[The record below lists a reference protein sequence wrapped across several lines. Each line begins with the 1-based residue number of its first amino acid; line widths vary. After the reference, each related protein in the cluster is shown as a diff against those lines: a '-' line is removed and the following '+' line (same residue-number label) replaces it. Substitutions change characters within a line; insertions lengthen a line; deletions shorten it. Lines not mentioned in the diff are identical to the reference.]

1 MAPARDLEVGI
12 AAIQA
17 GADAVYIG
25 APEFGARQAAGNSLS
40 DIAELVNYAHR
51 FGVQVLVTL
60 NTLLHEDE
68 YPRACALAHELYKVG
83 VDALII
89 QDLNLLNYDL
99 PPIRL
104 HASTQ
109 CDNRTPEQVL
119 HLQQLGFRRVV
130 LAREL
135 SIKEIQEI
143 SNAIQSYTTLH
154 NTIPPY
160 TTLHNTIPPYTTLH
174 HTTPCLELEAFVH
187 GALCVSYSG
196 RCYLSEVLMERSANR
211 GCCAQPCRQRY
222 DLIDKD
228 GNEIL
233 DIHGEPIHQRY
244 LLSLQDMD
252 RSMHLAELIE
262 AGVTTFKIE
271 GRLKDRDYVTNIV
284 AYYRQLIDKL
294 IDSHPE
300 YQTASIRSSYEY
312 SFTPNPEKTFHRGQT
327 DYFLHGR
334 SANMANW
341 ETPKSTGEKIGKV
354 VATRH
359 NAICVQLAHGITLH
373 NGDGICYGDK
383 GFAINRIEGDWIYPN
398 LQSPIAN
405 SQYPLAKRPLPNSP
419 KGVQYPIANSPQG
432 VQYPI
437 GGTPSNSAA
446 SNSPKG
452 VQYPKVGTTL
462 YRNLDNEFLRSL
474 RAERRMP
481 VAIRFQ
487 AVPEGYRL
495 TIGEQT
501 AIFET
506 EHQTASN
513 PERALQTIIQQLSK
527 LGDTD
532 FTAKD
537 IQVLDYETP
546 CSDTFPYFIPISQ
559 LNQWRREVIAS
570 NSPKGVQYPIA
581 NSPKGVQYPIAAHA
595 ASNSTASYHLQRSD
609 LQAKPIYSEASYP
622 LMTCK
627 YCILHELG
635 HCRKINPMPNEPR
648 YLRLQNGTILS
659 LEFDC
664 KNCEMRIKKLH

>member
-1 MAPARDLEVGI
+1 MTPSTPISLLAPARDLEVGK

-25 APEFGARQAAGNSLS
+25 APEFGARQAAGNSLE
-40 DIAELVNYAHR
+40 DIAELVHYAHR

-60 NTLLHEDE
+60 NTLLHDDE
-68 YPRACALAHELYKVG
+68 YPRACALAHDLYKVG

-89 QDLNLLNYDL
+89 QDLNLLHYDL

-119 HLQQLGFRRVV
+119 HLQRLGFRRVV

-135 SIKEIQEI
+135 SLDQIRDIHH
-143 SNAIQSYTTLH
+143 TLH
-154 NTIPPY
+154 STPY
-160 TTLHNTIPPYTTLH
+160 TLHRDEVAPI
-174 HTTPCLELEAFVH
+174 ELEAFVH

-196 RCYLSEVLMERSANR
+196 RCYLSEVLMDRSANR

-222 DLIDKD
+222 DLLDKE
-228 GNEIL
+228 GNELL
-233 DIHGEPIHQRY
+233 DLHGEPIHQRY

-252 RSMHLAELIE
+252 RSQHLAQMIE

-284 AYYRQLIDKL
+284 AYYRQLLDQL
-294 IDSHPE
+294 IDSNPSLQHASTRSV
-300 YQTASIRSSYEY
+300 YQYG
-312 SFTPNPEKTFHRGQT
+312 FTPNPAKTFHRGAT
-327 DYFLHGR
+327 DYFLHNR
-334 SANMANW
+334 TPHMANW
-341 ETPKSTGEKIGKV
+341 DTPKSTGEKIGKV
-354 VATRH
+354 IATRH
-359 NAICVQLAHGITLH
+359 NAICVELAHGITLH

-383 GFAINRIEGDWIYPN
+383 GFAINRIEGNWIYPN
-398 LQSPIAN
+398 NQYPIPN

-419 KGVQYPIANSPQG
+419 EGVQL
-432 VQYPI
+432 
-437 GGTPSNSAA
+437 
-446 SNSPKG
+446 
-452 VQYPKVGTTL
+452 PKVGTTI

-474 RAERRMP
+474 RAERKIP
-481 VAIRFQ
+481 TAIRFE
-487 AVPEGYRL
+487 AVAEGYRL
-495 TIGEQT
+495 SIGDKT
-501 AIFET
+501 AVFVAD
-506 EHQTASN
+506 HQPATN

-532 FTAKD
+532 FVAHD
-537 IQVLDYETP
+537 IQVFAYEQP
-546 CSDTFPYFIPISQ
+546 CSDTFPYFIPTSQ

-570 NSPKGVQYPIA
+570 YSPQGVQYPLP
-581 NSPKGVQYPIAAHA
+581 NSPEGVQYPIAAYA
-595 ASNSTASYHLQRSD
+595 ASNSTAS
-609 LQAKPIYSEASYP
+609 

-635 HCRKINPMPNEPR
+635 HCRKINPMVNEPR
-648 YLRLQNGTILS
+648 YLRLQNGTRLA

-664 KNCEMRIKKLH
+664 KNCEMKISKP

>member
-25 APEFGARQAAGNSLS
+25 APEFGARQAAGNSLE
-40 DIAELVNYAHR
+40 DIAELVQYAHR

-60 NTLLHEDE
+60 NTLLHDDE

-135 SIKEIQEI
+135 SLQEI
-143 SNAIQSYTTLH
+143 KDINNAILIH
-154 NTIPPY
+154 NSKFKI
-160 TTLHNTIPPYTTLH
+160 
-174 HTTPCLELEAFVH
+174 ELEAFVH

-196 RCYLSEVLMERSANR
+196 RCYLSEVLMDRSANR
-211 GCCAQPCRQRY
+211 GCCAQLCRQRY
-222 DLIDKD
+222 DLLDKN

-233 DIHGEPIHQRY
+233 DIHGDPIHQRY

-252 RSMHLAELIE
+252 RSQHLAELIE

-284 AYYRQLIDKL
+284 AYYRQLLDQL
-294 IDSHPE
+294 IDSNPALA
-300 YQTASIRSSYEY
+300 QASTPSVYHY
-312 SFTPNPEKTFHRGQT
+312 DFTPNPAKTFHRGQT

-334 SANMANW
+334 TPNMANW
-341 ETPKSTGEKIGKV
+341 QTPKSTGEKIGKV
-354 VATRH
+354 IATRH
-359 NAICVQLAHGITLH
+359 NAICVELAHGITLH
-373 NGDGICYGDK
+373 NGDGICYSDK

-398 LQSPIAN
+398 N
-405 SQYPLAKRPLPNSP
+405 QYPLPNSP
-419 KGVQYPIANSPQG
+419 EGVQL
-432 VQYPI
+432 
-437 GGTPSNSAA
+437 
-446 SNSPKG
+446 
-452 VQYPKVGTTL
+452 PKVGTTL
-462 YRNLDNEFLRSL
+462 FRNLDNEFLRSL
-474 RAERRMP
+474 HAERRMP
-481 VAIRFQ
+481 INIRFE
-487 AVPEGYRL
+487 AVAEGYRL
-495 TIGEQT
+495 TIGEKT
-501 AIFET
+501 AVFVAD
-506 EHQTASN
+506 HQPATN
-513 PERALQTIIQQLSK
+513 PERALQTITQQLSK

-532 FTAKD
+532 FVAHD
-537 IQVLDYETP
+537 IQVFAYEQP
-546 CSDTFPYFIPISQ
+546 CSDTFPYFIPTSQ
-559 LNQWRREVIAS
+559 LNQWRRDLIAS
-570 NSPKGVQYPIA
+570 NSEAFY
-581 NSPKGVQYPIAAHA
+581 SA
-595 ASNSTASYHLQRSD
+595 ASCSSPCERPVAKRPVGLRPSYSLSKASS
-609 LQAKPIYSEASYP
+609 PS

-627 YCILHELG
+627 YCILYELG
-635 HCRKINPMPNEPR
+635 HCRKINPMANEPR
-648 YLRLQNGTILS
+648 YLRLQNGTRLA

-664 KNCEMRIKKLH
+664 RNCEMRISKQH

>member
-1 MAPARDLEVGI
+1 MTPVTPISLLAPARDLEVGI

-40 DIAELVNYAHR
+40 DIAKLVNYAHR

-60 NTLLHEDE
+60 NTLLHEEE
-68 YPRACALAHELYKVG
+68 YSRACALAHDLYKVG

-89 QDLNLLNYDL
+89 QDLQLLNYDL

-135 SIKEIQEI
+135 SLDQIREI
-143 SNAIQSYTTLH
+143 
-154 NTIPPY
+154 
-160 TTLHNTIPPYTTLH
+160 H

-196 RCYLSEVLMERSANR
+196 RCYLSEVLMNRSANR

-222 DLIDKD
+222 DLLDKD

-233 DIHGEPIHQRY
+233 DDNNLPIHQRY

-252 RSMHLAELIE
+252 RSMHLAKMIE

-284 AYYRQLIDKL
+284 AFYRQQLDQLIDSNPSL
-294 IDSHPE
+294 QH
-300 YQTASIRSSYEY
+300 ASTPSVYRYD
-312 SFTPNPEKTFHRGQT
+312 FTPNPQKTFHRGQT
-327 DYFLHGR
+327 DYFLQGR
-334 SANMANW
+334 TPKMANW
-341 ETPKSTGEKIGKV
+341 DTPKSTGEKIGQVIAIK
-354 VATRH
+354 H
-359 NAICVQLAHGITLH
+359 NAICVELAHGITLH
-373 NGDGICYGDK
+373 NGDGICYQDK
-383 GFAINRIEGDWIYPN
+383 GFAINRIDGNWIYPN

-405 SQYPLAKRPLPNSP
+405 SQWPN
-419 KGVQYPIANSPQG
+419 
-432 VQYPI
+432 
-437 GGTPSNSAA
+437 
-446 SNSPKG
+446 
-452 VQYPKVGTTL
+452 VGTTL

-481 VAIRFQ
+481 IAVHFQ
-487 AVPEGYRL
+487 TVPEGYRL
-495 TIGEQT
+495 TMGEKT
-501 AIFET
+501 AIFQS
-506 EHQTASN
+506 EHQAASN

-532 FTAKD
+532 FIATD
-537 IQVLDYETP
+537 IRVYDYDTP
-546 CSDTFPYFIPISQ
+546 CSNSFPYFIPTSQ
-559 LNQWRREVIAS
+559 LNQWRREVITS
-570 NSPKGVQYPIA
+570 YSPQD
-581 NSPKGVQYPIAAHA
+581 VQYPIAATA
-595 ASNSTASYHLQRSD
+595 AS
-609 LQAKPIYSEASYP
+609 YSEASYSSHSERP
-622 LMTCK
+622 IGGTPSYSEASNSHLMSCK
-627 YCILHELG
+627 YCILNELG
-635 HCRKINPMPNEPR
+635 HCRKINPMHKEPR
-648 YLRLQNGTILS
+648 YLRLKNGTILT

-664 KNCEMRIKKLH
+664 KNCEMRITK

>member
-1 MAPARDLEVGI
+1 MTPAKTISLLAPARDLEVGM

-40 DIAELVNYAHR
+40 DIAKLVNYAHR

-60 NTLLHEDE
+60 NTLLHENE
-68 YPRACALAHELYKVG
+68 YSRACALAHELYKVG

-89 QDLNLLNYDL
+89 QDLHLLEYDL

-135 SIKEIQEI
+135 SLDQIREIHHATQ
-143 SNAIQSYTTLH
+143 
-154 NTIPPY
+154 
-160 TTLHNTIPPYTTLH
+160 H

-196 RCYLSEVLMERSANR
+196 RCYLSEVLMDRSANR

-222 DLIDKD
+222 DLLDKD
-228 GNEIL
+228 NNEIL
-233 DIHGEPIHQRY
+233 DNNGQPIHQRY

-252 RSMHLAELIE
+252 RSMHLAEMIE

-284 AYYRQLIDKL
+284 AYYRQLLDCL
-294 IDSHPE
+294 IDNSPTLRHASTPSV
-300 YQTASIRSSYEY
+300 YQYN
-312 SFTPNPEKTFHRGQT
+312 FTPNPSKTFHRGQT

-334 SANMANW
+334 TPNMANW
-341 ETPKSTGEKIGKV
+341 DTPKSTGEKIGKV
-354 VATRH
+354 VAIKH
-359 NAICVQLAHGITLH
+359 NAICVELAPGITLH
-373 NGDGICYGDK
+373 NGDGICYQDK
-383 GFAINRIEGDWIYPN
+383 GFAINRIEGDWIFPN
-398 LQSPIAN
+398 IQVS
-405 SQYPLAKRPLPNSP
+405 R
-419 KGVQYPIANSPQG
+419 
-432 VQYPI
+432 I
-437 GGTPSNSAA
+437 GNR
-446 SNSPKG
+446 
-452 VQYPKVGTTL
+452 VIGTTL
-462 YRNLDNEFLRSL
+462 YRNLDNDFLRSL

-481 VAIRFQ
+481 VAIRFE
-487 AVPEGYRL
+487 AIAEGYRL
-495 TIGEQT
+495 TIGEKT
-501 AIFET
+501 AVFKA

-532 FTAKD
+532 FIATD
-537 IQVLDYETP
+537 ILVLDHETP
-546 CSDTFPYFIPISQ
+546 CSETFPYFLPTSQ
-559 LNQWRREVIAS
+559 LNQWRRELIAS
-570 NSPKGVQYPIA
+570 ISPTGVQYPLA
-581 NSPKGVQYPIAAHA
+581 KRPLPNSPTGIQYPIGDTP
-595 ASNSTASYHLQRSD
+595 S
-609 LQAKPIYSEASYP
+609 YSEASYP

-627 YCILHELG
+627 YCILNELG
-635 HCRKINPMPNEPR
+635 RCRKINPMHNEPR

-664 KNCEMRIKKLH
+664 KNCEMRIKKQH

>member
-25 APEFGARQAAGNSLS
+25 APEFGARQAAGNSLN
-40 DIAELVNYAHR
+40 DIAELVKYAHR

-60 NTLLHEDE
+60 NTLLHDDE

-89 QDLNLLNYDL
+89 QDLNLLQYDL

-109 CDNRTPEQVL
+109 CDNRTVEQVL
-119 HLQQLGFRRVV
+119 HLQQMGFRRVV

-135 SIKEIQEI
+135 SLKEIKDI
-143 SNAIQSYTTLH
+143 SNALFIH
-154 NTIPPY
+154 NSKFNI
-160 TTLHNTIPPYTTLH
+160 
-174 HTTPCLELEAFVH
+174 ELEAFVH

-196 RCYLSEVLMERSANR
+196 CCYLSEVLMDRSANR
-211 GCCAQPCRQRY
+211 GCCAQLCRQRY
-222 DLIDKD
+222 DLLDKD
-228 GNEIL
+228 GKEMV
-233 DIHGEPIHQRY
+233 DMYGEPIHQRY

-252 RSMHLAELIE
+252 RSQYLAELIE

-284 AYYRQLIDKL
+284 AYYRQLLDQL
-294 IDSHPE
+294 IASNPTLQQASTPSV
-300 YQTASIRSSYEY
+300 YQYD
-312 SFTPNPEKTFHRGQT
+312 FTPNPAKTFHRGQT

-334 SANMANW
+334 TPNMANW
-341 ETPKSTGEKIGKV
+341 QTPKSTGEKIGKV
-354 VATRH
+354 IATRH
-359 NAICVQLAHGITLH
+359 NAICVELAHGITLH

-398 LQSPIAN
+398 N
-405 SQYPLAKRPLPNSP
+405 QYPTPN
-419 KGVQYPIANSPQG
+419 IPQ
-432 VQYPI
+432 
-437 GGTPSNSAA
+437 S
-446 SNSPKG
+446 

-474 RAERRMP
+474 KAERRMP
-481 VAIRFQ
+481 VDIRFE
-487 AVPEGYRL
+487 AVEEGYRL
-495 TIGEQT
+495 TIGKQT
-501 AIFET
+501 ATFEA
-506 EHQTASN
+506 EHQSANN

-532 FTAKD
+532 FIAKD
-537 IQVLDYETP
+537 IQVFDGEEA
-546 CSDTFPYFIPISQ
+546 CSDAFPYFIPTSL
-559 LNQWRREVIAS
+559 LNQWRREVS
-570 NSPKGVQYPIA
+570 NSESALQR
-581 NSPKGVQYPIAAHA
+581 ND
-595 ASNSTASYHLQRSD
+595 LQRSD
-609 LQAKPIYSEASYP
+609 LQAKPIYSEASHHP

-627 YCILHELG
+627 YCILYELG
-635 HCRKINPMPNEPR
+635 HCRKINPMTNEPR
-648 YLRLQNGTILS
+648 YLRLQNGTMLS

-664 KNCEMRIKKLH
+664 KHCEMRITKH